1 MKVKLQTIDGV
12 RYVQL
17 PVPEE
22 AIPISRAR
30 MQTRFD
36 PELVKEIK
44 RKRKEK
50 VRLKVLAYDYGVSIC
65 HLRRLLAKPD

>member
-22 AIPISRAR
+22 AIPIPTGGRQS
-30 MQTRFD
+30 RFD

-44 RKRKEK
+44 RKRKDK